1 MINSIISA
9 FPPFK
14 TISISLP
21 YASTIKDLENCLSVL
36 FPPGNYL
43 LSHLSGK
50 LVYPEDTLASL
61 LDRYEYS
68 NNARVCMFRYVPRVF
83 GGKGGFGSQL
93 RAAGGRMSS
102 RKKRGEQENKSSCR
116 DLNGRRIRTINE
128 TKALIKYLE
137 TAPIR
142 KREILEERK
151 QKLEAIIDAEPLS
164 KRIKFEDN
172 EFLEKSEIII
182 DDVKNA
188 VKLAMLNKSKH
199 ISENSLINGFN
210 KKCQSLN
217 FNADENSNSMYLEIS
232 YSSTSKI
239 NKRFNKWDRDDSLS
253 DNKDDILQAD
263 QYENESTKRN

>member
-1 MINSIISA
+1 MINTIVSTFS
-9 FPPFK
+9 PFK
-14 TISISLP
+14 TISFILP
-21 YASTIKDLENCLSVL
+21 YASTIKDVENYLSGL

-50 LVYPEDTLASL
+50 LLYPEDTLASL

-68 NNARVCMFRYVPRVF
+68 NNARVCMLRYVPKVF

-102 RKKRGEQENKSSCR
+102 RKKRGEEENKSSCR

-128 TKALIKYLE
+128 AKALVKYLK

-142 KREILEERK
+142 KREILAERK
-151 QKLEAIIDAEPLS
+151 QKLEAIINAEPLS

-188 VKLAMLNKSKH
+188 VKLAALKKLKH
-199 ISENSLINGFN
+199 ISENSLTN
-210 KKCQSLN
+210 KFDEKCQPLN
-217 FNADENSNSMYLEIS
+217 SNNEENSINSRIS
-232 YSSTSKI
+232 CSLTGKI
-239 NKRFNKWDRDDSLS
+239 NKRFNKWDQDDSLS
-253 DNKDDILQAD
+253 DNEDNVLEAD
-263 QYENESTKRN
+263 QYENESTKGN

>member
-1 MINSIISA
+1 MINSIIST

-14 TISISLP
+14 TISFNLP
-21 YASTIKDLENCLSVL
+21 YTSTIKDLENYLSAL

-61 LDRYEYS
+61 LDRYKYP
-68 NNARVCMFRYVPRVF
+68 NNAKVCMFRYVPKVF

-102 RKKRGEQENKSSCR
+102 RKKRGEEENKSSCR

-128 TKALIKYLE
+128 KKALIKYLE

-188 VKLAMLNKSKH
+188 VKLAMLKKSRH
-199 ISENSLINGFN
+199 ISQDSLTNRFN
-210 KKCQSLN
+210 KKSQSLN
-217 FNADENSNSMYLEIS
+217 SNSKENSNPMYSAIS
-232 YSSTSKI
+232 CSLADKI
-239 NKRFNKWDRDDSLS
+239 NKRFNKWDQDNSLS
-253 DNKDDILQAD
+253 DNEDDIHETN
-263 QYENESTKRN
+263 QYENESTKGN